1 MKNLVYIAFLVFFLG
16 KLQAQ
21 DTLSIGDVIQK
32 VLKNNHGLEL
42 AKNNTLKSKNMATAG
57 NAGMLPKV
65 DLSGGGNVSQ
75 TTADLTFAGDIPPIV
90 GADGESLSY
99 NGGLNVSYN
108 LFDGLGSIY
117 TLKSL
122 KTGADLMSMQER
134 LSIEST
140 IYQVYTV
147 YYQAV
152 NMQEQVAI
160 TENSL
165 SLSVERYDR
174 MKLKFKYGNVNS
186 IDLLNAEVDLN
197 NDSIGYLNAKYALR
211 SLKRNLNLLMGG
223 VDEIDYL
230 LNSKIEISVIESLS
244 TENKVKENNLNL
256 IIART
261 NISQAEYQKKIN
273 QSFIMP
279 RLIIGGNYGLNHSE
293 TNTGIV
299 LNQQSLGL
307 TGSVTFAWNL
317 IDGGKKA
324 IQLRNAQ
331 LEIENSKIAHEQAK
345 ISVVNDFY
353 NAMDSYKKMKDL
365 LSLSQKSSSVAQRN
379 FERTKELYYQ
389 GNLSSTDFRLAQ
401 LNLYRSNSQVISST
415 VNLKLAELE
424 LKRLA
429 GELIN

>member
-1 MKNLVYIAFLVFFLG
+1 MKNLVYIVLLVVFVG
-16 KLQAQ
+16 KVQAQ
-21 DTLSIGDVIQK
+21 DTLSIGEVVQK
-32 VLKNNHGLEL
+32 VLKNNHGLDL
-42 AKNNTLKSKNMATAG
+42 AKNNTLKSKNKTTAG

-152 NMQEQVAI
+152 NMQEQLAI
-160 TENSL
+160 AENSL
-165 SLSVERYDR
+165 SLSRERYDR
-174 MKLKFKYGNVNS
+174 MKLKFDYGNVNS

-197 NDSIGYLNAKYALR
+197 NDSTGYLNAKYALR

-223 VDEIDYL
+223 VDDIDYL
-230 LNSKIEISVIESLS
+230 VNTQINISVIESLS
-244 TENKVKENNLNL
+244 TESKVKENNLNL
-256 IIART
+256 LIART

-279 RLIIGGNYGLNHSE
+279 RLIIGGNYGFNYSE

-317 IDGGKKA
+317 FDGGKKS

-331 LEIENSKIAHEQAK
+331 IDIENSKIAHEQAVV
-345 ISVVNDFY
+345 SVSNDFH
-353 NAMDSYKKMKDL
+353 NAMDNYSKMKDL

-401 LNLYRSNSQVISST
+401 LNFNRSKSQVISSQ

>member
-1 MKNLVYIAFLVFFLG
+1 MKF
-16 KLQAQ
+16 
-21 DTLSIGDVIQK
+21 
-32 VLKNNHGLEL
+32 E
-42 AKNNTLKSKNMATAG
+42 
-57 NAGMLPKV
+57 
-65 DLSGGGNVSQ
+65 
-75 TTADLTFAGDIPPIV
+75 
-90 GADGESLSY
+90 
-99 NGGLNVSYN
+99 
-108 LFDGLGSIY
+108 
-117 TLKSL
+117 
-122 KTGADLMSMQER
+122 
-134 LSIEST
+134 
-140 IYQVYTV
+140 
-147 YYQAV
+147 
-152 NMQEQVAI
+152 
-160 TENSL
+160 
-165 SLSVERYDR
+165 
-174 MKLKFKYGNVNS
+174 YGNVNS

-197 NDSIGYLNAKYALR
+197 NDSTRYLNSKYALR

-223 VDEIDYL
+223 VDEIDYV
-230 LNSKIEISVIESLS
+230 LNRMIQISVIESLS

-256 IIART
+256 ISARM

-317 IDGGKKA
+317 FDGGKKA

-331 LEIENSKIAHEQAK
+331 LDIENSKIAYEQAE
-345 ISVVNDFY
+345 ISVGNDFH

-379 FERTKELYYQ
+379 FERTKELFYQ

-401 LNLYRSNSQVISST
+401 LNLNRSNSQVISST